1 MRLRTSLFLVP
12 LATAIPIAVFSLL
25 VSGALLQ
32 QHYENFV
39 SAVKDRNHAFLT
51 AVGAEVI
58 GSITTLQALA
68 SSPSRERGDLQRFH
82 QEAKAALESQT
93 AWLNVILHSRDGRHI
108 VNAYLPW
115 GTPLLEK
122 PTQPESIAPVVQQKR
137 PSVGSVI
144 FGGPFIERP
153 GIPIRVPVVRD
164 GSVAYVLPAART
176 PHLCVL
182 PSVPRA
188 PTAVRRGRGRAGAS
202 ARPGAHAGAG
212 AARRARGGRGGGGRA
227 PGWDW

>member
-12 LATAIPIAVFSLL
+12 LATAIPIAVFSVL

-39 SAVKDRNHAFLT
+39 IGGQGPEPRIPT
-51 AVGAEVI
+51 AVDAEVS

-68 SSPSRERGDLQRFH
+68 SSPSLERGDLQRFH

-93 AWLNVILHSRDGRHI
+93 AWPERHLHSRDGRHI

-122 PTQPESIAPVVQQKR
+122 PTQPESIAPVVQQ
-137 PSVGSVI
+137 
-144 FGGPFIERP
+144 E
-153 GIPIRVPVVRD
+153 
-164 GSVAYVLPAART
+164 T
-176 PHLCVL
+176 PQ
-182 PSVPRA
+182 A
-188 PTAVRRGRGRAGAS
+188 WEA
-202 ARPGAHAGAG
+202 
-212 AARRARGGRGGGGRA
+212 
-227 PGWDW
+227 